1 MRDVKPHNVLLD
13 EDDTPVLMDFGS
25 MGESKIEVNGTS
37 EARALQVKNNYTCTI
52 QNWKRKYKFWI
63 IY

>member
-25 MGESKIEVNGTS
+25 MGQSKIEVNGTS
-37 EARALQVKNNYTCTI
+37 EARALQVKIITHV
-52 QNWKRKYKFWI
+52 QYKIGNGSTNFG
-63 IY
+63 